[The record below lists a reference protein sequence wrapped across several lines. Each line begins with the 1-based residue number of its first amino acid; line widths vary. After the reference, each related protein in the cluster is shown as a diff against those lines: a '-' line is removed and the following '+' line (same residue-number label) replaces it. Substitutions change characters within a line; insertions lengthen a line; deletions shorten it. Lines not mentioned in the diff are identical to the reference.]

1 MTVEELPDF
10 FVAAST
16 YDEVIAE
23 LRPALRAFLQ
33 SYAERGEPVPLPANP
48 TLWRVQAL
56 VIAASAERRFEAPPG
71 AHVTQAPITAAA

>member
-23 LRPALRAFLQ
+23 LRAALRAFLQ
-33 SYAERGEPVPLPANP
+33 SYAERGEPIPIPTNP
-48 TLWRVQAL
+48 TLWKVLPVGTGEPRHQ
-56 VIAASAERRFEAPPG
+56 SSPDG
-71 AHVTQAPITAAA
+71 HVTQAPITAAA